1 MDETSVSLED
11 VVAAQRGI
19 AGKVHRTPLVGSTAL
34 GDLVGV
40 PLYLKLENWQ
50 KTGSFKVRGAL
61 TKIATLNDE
70 ERSRGLVT
78 CSAGNH
84 AQGVAYAAAA
94 AGLPC
99 TVVMP
104 AEAPQTKIAATRG
117 YGAKLEL
124 VPERS
129 QLFPRALEIA
139 DQEGATFIQP
149 FDDPAII
156 AGQGTV
162 GLEVLEDLP
171 ETATVVVPI
180 GGGGLISGISLAVK
194 SRKPGARIIGVEPEG
209 APSMYRSR
217 KEGKAVHLDSTN
229 TIADGLTAPFAGELN
244 YQVVERYVDDLVLV
258 DDDEIRRAMFL
269 LLERCKVLAEPAA
282 AAPLAALLAGKAGN
296 VAGPVVLIVSGGN
309 TDVAT
314 LGNLLSGVQGA
325 A

>member
-1 MDETSVSLED
+1 MDSVLVSLDD

-19 AGKVHRTPLVGSTAL
+19 AGKVHRTPLIGSTAL
-34 GDLVGV
+34 SNIVGA
-40 PLYLKLENWQ
+40 PIYLKLENWQ

-61 TKIATLNDE
+61 TKIATLNEDE
-70 ERSRGLVT
+70 RARGLVT

-117 YGAKLEL
+117 YGANLEL
-124 VPERS
+124 VAERS

-139 DQEGATFIQP
+139 EQTGATFIQP

-180 GGGGLISGISLAVK
+180 GGGGLISGIALAVK
-194 SRKPGARIIGVEPEG
+194 SRKPDTRVIGVEPEG

-217 KEGKAVHLDSTN
+217 NEGKAVHLDSVN

-244 YQVVERYVDDLVLV
+244 YQIVERYVDDLLLV
-258 DDDEIRRAMFL
+258 NDDEIRRAMFL
-269 LLERCKVLAEPAA
+269 LLERCKILAEPAA
-282 AAPLAALLAGKAGN
+282 AAPLAALLAGKAGA
-296 VAGPVVLIVSGGN
+296 VRGPVVLIVSGGN

-314 LGNLLSGVQGA
+314 LGDLLQGVDPTA
-325 A
+325 